1 MVLNESRK
9 CGVELTSE
17 NAAFNQ
23 IKKQHEKP
31 FTVETVS
38 YICMDCGLLHSEFE
52 KVIICD
58 HKVEGKFTRTSIP
71 ADWNIIFEE
80 IEEIE
85 STKFVKKSGHKIK
98 YSQNVDDMKRADIV
112 KMFF

>member
-1 MVLNESRK
+1 M
-9 CGVELTSE
+9 TSE
-17 NAAFNQ
+17 NAAFNH

-38 YICMDCGLLHSEFE
+38 YICKDCGLLHSKFE
-52 KVIICD
+52 KVINCD

-71 ADWNIIFEE
+71 ADWNIISEE

-85 STKFVKKSGHKIK
+85 STKFFKKFGHTTK
-98 YSQNVDDMKRADIV
+98 YSQNVDDMEL
-112 KMFF
+112 